1 MEAADLLVD
10 LDDDQRRA
18 VVTESRLVAVIAGA
32 GSGKTRVLTR
42 RIAHR
47 VLSGT
52 AEASHTL
59 ALTFT
64 REAAGELRRRLG
76 ASGVRERVEAGTFHS
91 VALGLLRRRW
101 MDTNRPVPTVVDD
114 RARLLRAARGQG
126 DGSGAERASASA
138 VLEEVNWALA
148 RGLGPDDYQRAAR
161 TAGRR
166 SRVMSRVPDALE
178 AYAAEKRRRGVVDL
192 DDLLAMLVRELE
204 GDRSYAEATRW
215 RFRHLLVDEAQDLN
229 PLQHRLVDLLR
240 EGVDDLFLVGDP
252 SQAIYGFNGTDPSL
266 LVDVSD
272 RFPGVEVIRLPV
284 NHRSTPQIVAA
295 GNHVLDGSGQ
305 GAGLVSARSDSRPV
319 VMRVFANESEEA
331 AAIATAAAACD
342 PDMIRRGEVAVLART
357 HQVAGGLI
365 EALETRGLRIRRRA
379 LASGSVE
386 RRLLDRAQRC
396 PSASALRALAH
407 DLLDDFDGDRVGDGL
422 DGDRGERSPEEREA
436 TARVGEV
443 LVDFLREQPHGDGTA
458 LRSWMATVDP
468 FGVRDVSGVEVL
480 TFHASKG
487 REWPMVFV
495 VGAEKG
501 LSPHR
506 AATTAAAVAE
516 EARLLYVALT
526 RATEVCVV
534 SRAER
539 RGGYRRQPSPFLD
552 GFVSVEAEVAPP
564 PPVRAVDGKRR
575 REREVMA
582 RLERWRETAARRIG
596 VLPSEFCSDAAL
608 RRIADSS
615 PRDAVALNR
624 ATGLGAMTS
633 ERLIAG
639 VTAAL
644 DGVD

>member
-1 MEAADLLVD
+1 MEPADLLVD

-114 RARLLRAARGQG
+114 RVRLLRAARGQG
-126 DGSGAERASASA
+126 EGSGAERASASA

-148 RGLGPDDYQRAAR
+148 RGLGPNDYQRAAR

-192 DDLLAMLVRELE
+192 DDLLTMLVRELE

-240 EGVDDLFLVGDP
+240 DGVDDLFLVGDP

-305 GAGLVSARSDSRPV
+305 GAGLVSARSDARPV
-319 VMRVFANESEEA
+319 AMRVLPDEAAEA
-331 AAIATAAAACD
+331 AAVAGAVAACD

-357 HQVAGGLI
+357 HQVAGGVI
-365 EALETRGLRIRRRA
+365 EALEARGLRIRRRA

-386 RRLLDRAQRC
+386 RRLLDQAQRC
-396 PSASALRALAH
+396 SSASVLRSLAH
-407 DLLDDFDGDRVGDGL
+407 DLLDDFDGEREGAGDQG
-422 DGDRGERSPEEREA
+422 RRSTDEREA

-468 FGVRDVSGVEVL
+468 FGVRDVAGVEVL

-487 REWPMVFV
+487 REWPVVFV
-495 VGAEKG
+495 VGVEKG

-506 AATTAAAVAE
+506 AATTTAAVAE

-526 RATEVCVV
+526 RATELCSV

-552 GFVSVEAEVAPP
+552 GFVSVEAEAAAPP
-564 PPVRAVDGKRR
+564 SLRPVDGTRR

-608 RRIADSS
+608 RRIADSA
-615 PRDAVALNR
+615 PRDAAALDR

-644 DGVD
+644 DAVD